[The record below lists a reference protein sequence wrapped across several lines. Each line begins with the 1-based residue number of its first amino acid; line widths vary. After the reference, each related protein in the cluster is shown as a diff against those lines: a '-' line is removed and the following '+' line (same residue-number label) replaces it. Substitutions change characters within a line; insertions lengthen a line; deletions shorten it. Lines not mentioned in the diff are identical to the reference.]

1 MGNTVPSSEFD
12 LFAAQA
18 QLNALLASRKSL
30 VLATQ
35 DEQGA
40 CDLGIAPCV
49 TVDLGFAVLLSSLA
63 VHTRNL
69 VRQPRLQAM
78 MLEDEADLRQPF
90 ARLRANW
97 ACHALRLERT
107 DERSDVVF
115 TQMQQSFG
123 SIVPLLHGLAD
134 FHVFILTLQ
143 TGRFVAGFGKAYRLD
158 GLRVVGH
165 VRT

>member
-1 MGNTVPSSEFD
+1 MGNTVPSSESDFS
-12 LFAAQA
+12 AAQT
-18 QLNALLASRKSL
+18 QLDALLASQQSL

-40 CDLGIAPCV
+40 CDLGAAPCV
-49 TVDLGFAVLLSSLA
+49 PVDVGFAVLLSSLA
-63 VHTRNL
+63 AHTRNL
-69 VRQPRLQAM
+69 VREPRLQAM
-78 MLEDEADLRQPF
+78 MLEDETDLRQPF

-97 ACHALRLERT
+97 VCHALRLERS
-107 DERSDVVF
+107 DARSEAAF

-134 FHVFILTLQ
+134 FHVFILTPQL
-143 TGRFVAGFGKAYRLD
+143 GRFVAGFGKAYRLD
-158 GLRVVGH
+158 GLRVVEH